1 MPKVSVKVPH
11 GGDPKDIVKKIQ
23 TALEKTVG
31 SFEGHDLSIDWQD
44 TTGQFHFKSLGFTIA
59 GTAQVDQDQVAVDI
73 QLPLAAMMFKDRVE
87 KAVSKNLTRAIEG
100 S

>member
-31 SFEGHDLSIDWQD
+31 NFEGHDLSIDWQD

-73 QLPLAAMMFKDRVE
+73 DR
-87 KAVSKNLTRAIEG
+87 KSTRLNSSHTDISRMPSSA
-100 S
+100 